1 MKKLTIYSKPNCPY
15 CEKAKYLL
23 EQKNIPFEDIN
34 IMNDME
40 YVKKLR
46 DMGLM
51 TVPQIFLG
59 DKLFVEGGYDGLSAL
74 TDEEIAERMEK
85 VD

>member
-23 EQKNIPFEDIN
+23 TQKDIPFEDIN
-34 IMNDME
+34 IMDNID
-40 YVKKLR
+40 YIKKLR
-46 DMGLM
+46 DMDLM

-74 TDEEIAERMEK
+74 TDEEIAKRMEL
-85 VD
+85 